1 MDFERARLNMIEQQ
15 IRPWDVLDQDVLD
28 LLMVVKRE
36 DFVPP
41 AWRAMAFTDMDVP
54 LILDGKPTGESMFAP
69 KLEARLLQQ
78 LSVRRHEHA
87 LEIGTGSGYLAAL
100 LAHRARR
107 VVSCEIHE
115 GLAAFGRENLRRA
128 GVRNAVVE
136 QCNGARPPGNAR
148 FDVIVLAGSVP
159 FVPKD
164 LLMRLNQGGRLVA
177 IVGEAPAMTAQ
188 LLTRTA
194 EDAFTTEGLFETS
207 AKPLAGFPQKER
219 FVF

>member
-1 MDFERARLNMIEQQ
+1 
-15 IRPWDVLDQDVLD
+15 
-28 LLMVVKRE
+28 
-36 DFVPP
+36 
-41 AWRAMAFTDMDVP
+41 
-54 LILDGKPTGESMFAP
+54 MFAP

-115 GLAAFGRENLRRA
+115 GLASFGRENLRRA

-136 QCNGARPPGNAR
+136 TCNGVRPPGNDR

-164 LLMRLNQGGRLVA
+164 LLMRLNPGGRLIA

-207 AKPLAGFPQKER
+207 AKPLVGFPQKER

>member
-1 MDFERARLNMIEQQ
+1 
-15 IRPWDVLDQDVLD
+15 
-28 LLMVVKRE
+28 
-36 DFVPP
+36 
-41 AWRAMAFTDMDVP
+41 
-54 LILDGKPTGESMFAP
+54 MFAP

-136 QCNGARPPGNAR
+136 QCNGARPPGNDR

-177 IVGEAPAMTAQ
+177 IVGEAPADDRAA
-188 LLTRTA
+188 LDPHRRRRLHRRRPVP
-194 EDAFTTEGLFETS
+194 
-207 AKPLAGFPQKER
+207 KPAPNRWRASRKRALR
-219 FVF
+219 F